1 MGSLSRMA
9 AIATNTLREAV
20 RNRLLYALL
29 FFSVSM
35 MCAGIFVS
43 SLAYVEGERI
53 LQNVGLAATRLFS
66 VAIAIFV
73 GVNLIHKAVD
83 RRTVYTILSKPL
95 TRAEFVVGKF
105 AGLVAM
111 AWVKIVSVFFQCWT
125 WFCVQIPQATSVI
138 VTMAARAARG
148 RAAMVAGGRCWS
160 GVAFV
165 NVQSDGSS
173 A

>member
-43 SLAYVEGERI
+43 ALAYVEGERI

-73 GVNLIHKAVD
+73 GVNLIHREVD

-95 TRAEFVVGKF
+95 TRAEFLLGKF
-105 AGLVAM
+105 GGLVLTIWLQLAIM
-111 AWVKIVSVFFQCWT
+111 GAVFVAVSLRY
-125 WFCVQIPQATSVI
+125 IRLYSA
-138 VTMAARAARG
+138 
-148 RAAMVAGGRCWS
+148 VAPC
-160 GVAFV
+160 
-165 NVQSDGSS
+165 
-173 A
+173 